1 MIETSADVTL
11 PVTPEEA
18 FAVVADIEHADW
30 LPAVRRLR
38 HIGGA
43 IGWGWGAIRGRGRSR
58 RKASARRAGVH
69 RADAAE
75 AHGADPRGR
84 FGSHP
89 RSQHSQG
96 GRRLHSGDVGT
107 VFGDRAS
114 LCGCCGARLAGRGAQ
129 GDGSSLRAARRTLRS
144 QERQRQER
152 GRVTKSELADLEILE
167 AKVRSLPALTESAT
181 ARLLAEVRTH
191 GRGPALDELVEHQL
205 AAILQLAEARGGK
218 GVEVGDLT
226 QEGTIAGVVAVLE
239 YAGRDG
245 PASGLDRFVSRLVAS
260 HLDDTVELAAIER
273 ASDEAFVRDTEIYE
287 AAEIRIR
294 HELGRNPT
302 VLELAA
308 ELGWPEE
315 RVAIVGDMLNEARAR
330 YDSEIVEYLDD
341 VDEE

>member
-1 MIETSADVTL
+1 
-11 PVTPEEA
+11 
-18 FAVVADIEHADW
+18 
-30 LPAVRRLR
+30 
-38 HIGGA
+38 
-43 IGWGWGAIRGRGRSR
+43 
-58 RKASARRAGVH
+58 
-69 RADAAE
+69 
-75 AHGADPRGR
+75 
-84 FGSHP
+84 
-89 RSQHSQG
+89 
-96 GRRLHSGDVGT
+96 
-107 VFGDRAS
+107 
-114 LCGCCGARLAGRGAQ
+114 
-129 GDGSSLRAARRTLRS
+129 
-144 QERQRQER
+144 
-152 GRVTKSELADLEILE
+152 VTKSELADREILE

-239 YAGRDG
+239 YAGQGG

-287 AAEIRIR
+287 AAEIRAR
-294 HELGRNPT
+294 HELGRTPT

-315 RVAIVGDMLNEARAR
+315 RVAIVGAMLNDARAR

-341 VDEE
+341 ADEE

>member
-1 MIETSADVTL
+1 
-11 PVTPEEA
+11 
-18 FAVVADIEHADW
+18 
-30 LPAVRRLR
+30 
-38 HIGGA
+38 
-43 IGWGWGAIRGRGRSR
+43 
-58 RKASARRAGVH
+58 
-69 RADAAE
+69 
-75 AHGADPRGR
+75 
-84 FGSHP
+84 
-89 RSQHSQG
+89 
-96 GRRLHSGDVGT
+96 
-107 VFGDRAS
+107 
-114 LCGCCGARLAGRGAQ
+114 
-129 GDGSSLRAARRTLRS
+129 
-144 QERQRQER
+144 
-152 GRVTKSELADLEILE
+152 VTKSELADLEILE

-287 AAEIRIR
+287 AAEIRAR
-294 HELGRNPT
+294 HELGRAPT

-315 RVAIVGDMLNEARAR
+315 RVAIVGAMLNDARAR

-341 VDEE
+341 ADEE